1 MSELKA
7 APQPV
12 DAGRVSARRSFRQGL
27 PVKKESAMY
36 GTAPHI
42 AKTACSRLL
51 RACLVAVAMLMA
63 ALAVGPALASATPL
77 SCTGATIYALQRPTK
92 TSGEHGTVFGLTD
105 STVGG
110 ATATMTELTQL
121 PNNSYPNAL
130 GVSSGGAGLWA
141 VEQAGTAGSATVWG
155 YDSETGVWKSY
166 IGSGGEPSGFVAGAV
181 DPVNGIY
188 YYADYTAGTATTPGK
203 ATLYGFDTLTDTA
216 ITGEMGTFDLPDGDS
231 AASENGDFTFDYN
244 GNLYV
249 LASNATTRGVG
260 VIKTAD
266 VPSTATGEQLSI
278 TTLSSVADAATYNGI
293 AFDNLGHLY
302 LEGSSGGKYGVE
314 EIDPNNG
321 EVLDK
326 FTDYSSNAQ
335 STADVDLGS
344 CTSIPTLTANVE
356 VEGRV
361 SGSDQFKLSI
371 TGGTITQGNTAT
383 TEGSATGLQSK
394 EAGPV
399 IGSGEVEY
407 TFTLTAASGNLAD
420 YHVSYSCV
428 DTANGDK
435 AVQSGSEASFKLKLP
450 KVELGQTEAPPAI
463 LCTYDLAP
471 KEADLG
477 VTDKVAPEAASMG
490 RR

>member
-42 AKTACSRLL
+42 AKTARSRLL
-51 RACLVAVAMLMA
+51 RACLVAVAMLDGGARRRPRACVCDAPQLHGRDDLRA
-63 ALAVGPALASATPL
+63 AATDQNQRRTRDCLRAHRQHRRWSHGDDDRTHPAAQQQLP
-77 SCTGATIYALQRPTK
+77 QRPW
-92 TSGEHGTVFGLTD
+92 GL
-105 STVGG
+105 
-110 ATATMTELTQL
+110 L
-121 PNNSYPNAL
+121 
-130 GVSSGGAGLWA
+130 GGAGLWA

-216 ITGEMGTFDLPDGDS
+216 IAGEMGTFDLPDGDS

-260 VIKTAD
+260 VIKAAD
-266 VPSTATGEQLSI
+266 VPSTATGEQLSL

-326 FTDYSSNAQ
+326 FTDYSPTHSRSA
-335 STADVDLGS
+335 ADVDLGS
-344 CTSIPTLTANVE
+344 CTSIPSLTADVE

-361 SGSDQFKLSI
+361 SASDQFKLSI

-394 EAGPV
+394 ERRARDRLGRSR
-399 IGSGEVEY
+399 IHLHLDRGERQPRR
-407 TFTLTAASGNLAD
+407 LQRQILMCR
-420 YHVSYSCV
+420 HRQRR
-428 DTANGDK
+428 
-435 AVQSGSEASFKLKLP
+435 QSGPIRQRSLL
-450 KVELGQTEAPPAI
+450 QTE
-463 LCTYDLAP
+463 T
-471 KEADLG
+471 
-477 VTDKVAPEAASMG
+477 PEG
-490 RR
+490 RTRTS